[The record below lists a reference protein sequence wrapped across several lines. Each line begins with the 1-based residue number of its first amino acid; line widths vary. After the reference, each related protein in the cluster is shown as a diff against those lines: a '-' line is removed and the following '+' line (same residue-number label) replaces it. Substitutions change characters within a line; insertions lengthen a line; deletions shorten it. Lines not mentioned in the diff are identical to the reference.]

1 MLFKFCLV
9 FVFCLF
15 VSLFFLAH
23 LELELGHTTLQLE
36 QLHIQGGLLAA
47 KGRHLLLQARI
58 LGLLMR
64 VVTFHFFFN
73 FKVFVGEGLADLL
86 GLHGEDALERVLLR
100 AEHLH
105 LALVEVE
112 FLCQLLDHVLS
123 HTFKLDSI

>member
-1 MLFKFCLV
+1 
-9 FVFCLF
+9 
-15 VSLFFLAH
+15 
-23 LELELGHTTLQLE
+23 
-36 QLHIQGGLLAA
+36 
-47 KGRHLLLQARI
+47 
-58 LGLLMR
+58 MR

-105 LALVEVE
+105 LTLVEVE